1 MNLQFFVL
9 ASISWILYQC
19 YTAIF
24 LGFMVDIGNLAI
36 APLFAVLFMLVVGS
50 LFSVIVTHFTPRP
63 AIYNIPEVVDL
74 NRSPLW
80 HIEQVR
86 QELISLTGC
95 NEYHAGRICT
105 TCRALKPERASH
117 CWMCNSCYP
126 RMDHHCVVM
135 GTCVHYKNHKQFNL
149 FIFWLV
155 VTNFFCLVT
164 TVPFVQLGIEK
175 LEWTSDIWIQDYIIR
190 CVNYVVKK
198 YLNRD
203 YLFGIASNVYSFSM
217 TLVIVLTGMLVVNGF
232 FVGKNITYMGFMRAF
247 RLQRSF
253 PFVRITFRGIT
264 CYDRKSWTANFRDY
278 FGPNPSLW
286 LFPLANDEHDGW
298 NHRCLC
304 EEQVDFYNVKIV

>member
-203 YLFGIASNVYSFSM
+203 YLFWNRI
-217 TLVIVLTGMLVVNGF
+217 
-232 FVGKNITYMGFMRAF
+232 K
-247 RLQRSF
+247 RLQFFDDVGYCTYRNARRQWFLCWQEHYVHGFHARISASTFISVRSNH
-253 PFVRITFRGIT
+253 I
-264 CYDRKSWTANFRDY
+264 S
-278 FGPNPSLW
+278 
-286 LFPLANDEHDGW
+286 W
-298 NHRCLC
+298 NHVL
-304 EEQVDFYNVKIV
+304 